1 MRAKLAD
8 GRPVLRRFNVF
19 VLGIALGA
27 ALLWGCA
34 FVGLL
39 GFSSVEGAA
48 FSALLL
54 LALVVA
60 DVALGGLLAR
70 FLLYGGSSSRP
81 ETRRIGF
88 FVGGSIFAGAF
99 AGGVFLGAM
108 ILVDASESSLFL
120 FATGPGLGLVYG
132 MILGMPA
139 VVGATLVE
147 MRFHARRRRD

>member
-1 MRAKLAD
+1 
-8 GRPVLRRFNVF
+8 LRRFYVF
-19 VLGIALGA
+19 VLGVVLGA

-60 DVALGGLLAR
+60 TIALGGLLAR
-70 FLLYGGSSSRP
+70 FLLYGGSSSR
-81 ETRRIGF
+81 RRIGF

-99 AGGVFLGAM
+99 ASGVFLGAM
-108 ILVDASESSLFL
+108 ILLEASESSLFL
-120 FATGPGLGLVYG
+120 FAAGPGLGLVYG
-132 MILGMPA
+132 VILGMPA
-139 VVGATLVE
+139 VVGATLME